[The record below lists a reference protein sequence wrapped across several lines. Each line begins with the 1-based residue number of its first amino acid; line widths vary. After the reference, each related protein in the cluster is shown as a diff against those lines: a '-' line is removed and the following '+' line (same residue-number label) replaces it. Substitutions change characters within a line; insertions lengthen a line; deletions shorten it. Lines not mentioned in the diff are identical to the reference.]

1 MTHIIWHAT
10 SDFYPAF
17 FNESYVNFWEFCVC
31 LHSNIGLVLSSGEV
45 NSTLFLWKPLD
56 ISLVQKLENAGWMS
70 SQIKIWLINVWVN
83 LIKLLAV
90 HSRTPSDFINIQKF
104 KANLIVAFPSSF
116 IWPWIRTGFILT
128 LPHRLQIRGQWCNW
142 TKLQLFIFTFFY
154 ANIPITQILKTR
166 KPLVYMQIL
175 LVLNSNWI
183 NSLHCTSKNLRY
195 CINEVDFLIFVQ
207 NKFLLIYTYPI
218 FIPSSP
224 FKHTL
229 KS

>member
-1 MTHIIWHAT
+1 MQLPG

-166 KPLVYMQIL
+166 KPLIYMQIL
-175 LVLNSNWI
+175 FTSFKFKLDQFI
-183 NSLHCTSKNLRY
+183 TSKNLRY

-207 NKFLLIYTYPI
+207 NKFFTNLYLSNFYT
-218 FIPSSP
+218 FIP
-224 FKHTL
+224 L
-229 KS
+229 

>member
-56 ISLVQKLENAGWMS
+56 ISLVQKLENAGWIS

-128 LPHRLQIRGQWCNW
+128 LPHRLQIHGQWCNW
-142 TKLQLFIFTFFY
+142 TNPSYSYLYSLFS
-154 ANIPITQILKTR
+154 
-166 KPLVYMQIL
+166 MQIYL
-175 LVLNSNWI
+175 
-183 NSLHCTSKNLRY
+183 
-195 CINEVDFLIFVQ
+195 
-207 NKFLLIYTYPI
+207 
-218 FIPSSP
+218 
-224 FKHTL
+224 
-229 KS
+229 

>member
-1 MTHIIWHAT
+1 MQLPG

-70 SQIKIWLINVWVN
+70 SQIKIRLINVWVN

-90 HSRTPSDFINIQKF
+90 HSRTPTDFINIQKF

-142 TKLQLFIFTFFY
+142 TKLQLFILTFFY

-166 KPLVYMQIL
+166 KPLIYMQIL
-175 LVLNSNWI
+175 FSFIFKLDQFI
-183 NSLHCTSKNLRY
+183 TSKNLRY

-207 NKFLLIYTYPI
+207 NTFFTNLYLSNFYT
-218 FIPSSP
+218 FIP
-224 FKHTL
+224 L
-229 KS
+229 

>member
-31 LHSNIGLVLSSGEV
+31 LHSNIGLVLNSGEV

-70 SQIKIWLINVWVN
+70 SQIQIWLINVWVN

-128 LPHRLQIRGQWCNW
+128 LPHRLQIHGQWCNW

-166 KPLVYMQIL
+166 KPLIYMQIL
-175 LVLNSNWI
+175 FSFEFKLDQFITLYFQKFEI
-183 NSLHCTSKNLRY
+183 LHKWSRFS
-195 CINEVDFLIFVQ
+195 DFCAE
-207 NKFLLIYTYPI
+207 
-218 FIPSSP
+218 
-224 FKHTL
+224 
-229 KS
+229 

>member
-1 MTHIIWHAT
+1 MQLPG

-90 HSRTPSDFINIQKF
+90 HSRTPGDFINIQKF

-128 LPHRLQIRGQWCNW
+128 LPHRLQIHGQWCNW

-166 KPLVYMQIL
+166 KPLIYMQIL
-175 LVLNSNWI
+175 FSFEFKLDQFI
-183 NSLHCTSKNLRY
+183 TSKNLRY

-207 NKFLLIYTYPI
+207 NKFCTKLYLSNFYT
-218 FIPSSP
+218 FIP
-224 FKHTL
+224 L
-229 KS
+229 

>member
-166 KPLVYMQIL
+166 KTLIYMQIL
-175 LVLNSNWI
+175 FSFKFKLDQFI
-183 NSLHCTSKNLRY
+183 TSKNLRY

-207 NKFLLIYTYPI
+207 NKFFTNLYLSNFYT
-218 FIPSSP
+218 FIP
-224 FKHTL
+224 L
-229 KS
+229 

>member
-1 MTHIIWHAT
+1 M
-10 SDFYPAF
+10 
-17 FNESYVNFWEFCVC
+17 
-31 LHSNIGLVLSSGEV
+31 
-45 NSTLFLWKPLD
+45 D

-90 HSRTPSDFINIQKF
+90 HSRTPTDFINIQKF

-166 KPLVYMQIL
+166 KPLIYMQIL

-207 NKFLLIYTYPI
+207 NKFFTNLYLSNFYT
-218 FIPSSP
+218 FIP
-224 FKHTL
+224 L
-229 KS
+229 

>member
-1 MTHIIWHAT
+1 MQLPG

-116 IWPWIRTGFILT
+116 IWPWIRTRFILT
-128 LPHRLQIRGQWCNW
+128 LPHPPFTDPWSMV
-142 TKLQLFIFTFFY
+142 QLDQVTIIYIHFFLCKY
-154 ANIPITQILKTR
+154 T
-166 KPLVYMQIL
+166 Y
-175 LVLNSNWI
+175 NSN
-183 NSLHCTSKNLRY
+183 SK
-195 CINEVDFLIFVQ
+195 D
-207 NKFLLIYTYPI
+207 
-218 FIPSSP
+218 
-224 FKHTL
+224 
-229 KS
+229 

>member
-166 KPLVYMQIL
+166 KPLIYMQIL
-175 LVLNSNWI
+175 FSFKFKLDQFI
-183 NSLHCTSKNLRY
+183 TSKNLRY

-207 NKFLLIYTYPI
+207 NKFFTNSYLSNFYT
-218 FIPSSP
+218 FIP
-224 FKHTL
+224 L
-229 KS
+229 

>member
-90 HSRTPSDFINIQKF
+90 HSRTPGDFINIQKF

-128 LPHRLQIRGQWCNW
+128 LPHRLQIHGQWCNW

-166 KPLVYMQIL
+166 KPLIYMQIL
-175 LVLNSNWI
+175 FSFEFKLDQFITLYFQKFEI
-183 NSLHCTSKNLRY
+183 LHKWSRFSDVCAEY
-195 CINEVDFLIFVQ
+195 IF
-207 NKFLLIYTYPI
+207 Y
-218 FIPSSP
+218 
-224 FKHTL
+224 
-229 KS
+229 

>member
-166 KPLVYMQIL
+166 KPLIYMQIL
-175 LVLNSNWI
+175 FSFEFKLDQFITLYFQKFEI
-183 NSLHCTSKNLRY
+183 LHKWSRFS
-195 CINEVDFLIFVQ
+195 DFCAE
-207 NKFLLIYTYPI
+207 
-218 FIPSSP
+218 
-224 FKHTL
+224 
-229 KS
+229 

>member
-166 KPLVYMQIL
+166 KPLIYMQIL
-175 LVLNSNWI
+175 FSFEFKLDQFITLYFQKFEI
-183 NSLHCTSKNLRY
+183 LHKWSRFSYFCA
-195 CINEVDFLIFVQ
+195 E
-207 NKFLLIYTYPI
+207 
-218 FIPSSP
+218 
-224 FKHTL
+224 
-229 KS
+229 

>member
-1 MTHIIWHAT
+1 MQLPG

-45 NSTLFLWKPLD
+45 NSTLFSWKPLD

-128 LPHRLQIRGQWCNW
+128 LPHHLQIRGQWCNW

-166 KPLVYMQIL
+166 KPLIYMQIL
-175 LVLNSNWI
+175 FSFEFKLDQFI
-183 NSLHCTSKNLRY
+183 TSKNLRY

-207 NKFLLIYTYPI
+207 NKFFTNLYLSNFYT
-218 FIPSSP
+218 FIP
-224 FKHTL
+224 L
-229 KS
+229 

>member
-17 FNESYVNFWEFCVC
+17 FNESYVNFWEFCVW

-45 NSTLFLWKPLD
+45 NSTLFSWKPLD
-56 ISLVQKLENAGWMS
+56 VSLVQKLENAGWMS

-142 TKLQLFIFTFFY
+142 TSYNYLYSLFS
-154 ANIPITQILKTR
+154 
-166 KPLVYMQIL
+166 MQIYL
-175 LVLNSNWI
+175 
-183 NSLHCTSKNLRY
+183 
-195 CINEVDFLIFVQ
+195 
-207 NKFLLIYTYPI
+207 
-218 FIPSSP
+218 
-224 FKHTL
+224 
-229 KS
+229 

>member
-56 ISLVQKLENAGWMS
+56 ISLVQKLENAGWIS

-166 KPLVYMQIL
+166 KTLIYMQIL
-175 LVLNSNWI
+175 FSFKFKLDQFI
-183 NSLHCTSKNLRY
+183 TSKNLRY

-207 NKFLLIYTYPI
+207 NKFFTNLYLSNFYT
-218 FIPSSP
+218 FIP
-224 FKHTL
+224 L
-229 KS
+229 

>member
-1 MTHIIWHAT
+1 MQLPG

-166 KPLVYMQIL
+166 KPLIYMQIL

-195 CINEVDFLIFVQ
+195 VLHKWSRFSDFCAE
-207 NKFLLIYTYPI
+207 
-218 FIPSSP
+218 
-224 FKHTL
+224 
-229 KS
+229 

>member
-31 LHSNIGLVLSSGEV
+31 LHLNIGLVLSSGEV

-56 ISLVQKLENAGWMS
+56 ISLVQKLENAGSMS

-90 HSRTPSDFINIQKF
+90 HSRTPTDFINIQKF

-166 KPLVYMQIL
+166 KSLIYMQIL
-175 LVLNSNWI
+175 FSFKFKLDQFI
-183 NSLHCTSKNLRY
+183 TSKNLRY

-207 NKFLLIYTYPI
+207 NNFFTNLYLSNFYT
-218 FIPSSP
+218 FIP
-224 FKHTL
+224 L
-229 KS
+229 

>member
-166 KPLVYMQIL
+166 KLDQFI
-175 LVLNSNWI
+175 
-183 NSLHCTSKNLRY
+183 TSKNLRY

-207 NKFLLIYTYPI
+207 NKFFTNLYLSNFYT
-218 FIPSSP
+218 FIP
-224 FKHTL
+224 L
-229 KS
+229 

>member
-45 NSTLFLWKPLD
+45 NS
-56 ISLVQKLENAGWMS
+56 KLENAGWMS

-90 HSRTPSDFINIQKF
+90 HSRTPTDFINIQKF

-128 LPHRLQIRGQWCNW
+128 LPHRLQIHGQWCNW
-142 TKLQLFIFTFFY
+142 TKLQLFILTFFY

-166 KPLVYMQIL
+166 KPLIYMQIL
-175 LVLNSNWI
+175 FSFKFKLDQFI
-183 NSLHCTSKNLRY
+183 TSKNLRY

-207 NKFLLIYTYPI
+207 NKFFTNLYLSNFYT
-218 FIPSSP
+218 FIP
-224 FKHTL
+224 L
-229 KS
+229 

>member
-1 MTHIIWHAT
+1 MHIIWHAT

-90 HSRTPSDFINIQKF
+90 HSRTPTDFINIQKF

-116 IWPWIRTGFILT
+116 IWPWIRTRFILT

-142 TKLQLFIFTFFY
+142 TSYNYLYSLFS
-154 ANIPITQILKTR
+154 
-166 KPLVYMQIL
+166 MQIYL
-175 LVLNSNWI
+175 
-183 NSLHCTSKNLRY
+183 
-195 CINEVDFLIFVQ
+195 
-207 NKFLLIYTYPI
+207 
-218 FIPSSP
+218 
-224 FKHTL
+224 
-229 KS
+229 

>member
-90 HSRTPSDFINIQKF
+90 HSRTPTDFINIQKF

-116 IWPWIRTGFILT
+116 IWPWIRTRFILT

-166 KPLVYMQIL
+166 KPLIYMQNLFSFKFKLDQFI
-175 LVLNSNWI
+175 
-183 NSLHCTSKNLRY
+183 TSKNLRY

-207 NKFLLIYTYPI
+207 NKFFTNLYLSNFYT
-218 FIPSSP
+218 FIP
-224 FKHTL
+224 L
-229 KS
+229 

>member
-90 HSRTPSDFINIQKF
+90 HSRTPGDFINIQKF

-128 LPHRLQIRGQWCNW
+128 LPHRLQIHGQWCNW

-166 KPLVYMQIL
+166 KPLIYMQIL
-175 LVLNSNWI
+175 FSFEFKLDQFITLYFQKFEI
-183 NSLHCTSKNLRY
+183 LHKWSRFS
-195 CINEVDFLIFVQ
+195 DFCAE
-207 NKFLLIYTYPI
+207 
-218 FIPSSP
+218 
-224 FKHTL
+224 
-229 KS
+229 

>member
-1 MTHIIWHAT
+1 MQLPG

-90 HSRTPSDFINIQKF
+90 HSRTPTDFINIQKF

-166 KPLVYMQIL
+166 KPLIYMQIL
-175 LVLNSNWI
+175 FSFEFKLDQFI
-183 NSLHCTSKNLRY
+183 TSKNLRY
-195 CINEVDFLIFVQ
+195 CINEVDFLILVQ
-207 NKFLLIYTYPI
+207 NTLFTNLYLSNFYT
-218 FIPSSP
+218 FIP
-224 FKHTL
+224 L
-229 KS
+229 

>member
-1 MTHIIWHAT
+1 MQLPG

-166 KPLVYMQIL
+166 KPLIYMQIL
-175 LVLNSNWI
+175 FSFEFKLDQFI
-183 NSLHCTSKNLRY
+183 TSKNLRY

-207 NKFLLIYTYPI
+207 NKFFTNLYLSNFYT
-218 FIPSSP
+218 FIP
-224 FKHTL
+224 L
-229 KS
+229 

>member
-45 NSTLFLWKPLD
+45 NSTLFSWKPLD
-56 ISLVQKLENAGWMS
+56 VSLVQKLENAGWMS

-90 HSRTPSDFINIQKF
+90 HSRTPGDFINIQKF

-128 LPHRLQIRGQWCNW
+128 LPHRLQIHGQWCNW

-166 KPLVYMQIL
+166 KPLIYMQIL
-175 LVLNSNWI
+175 FSFEFKLDQFITLYFQKFEI
-183 NSLHCTSKNLRY
+183 LHKWSRFS
-195 CINEVDFLIFVQ
+195 DFCAE
-207 NKFLLIYTYPI
+207 
-218 FIPSSP
+218 
-224 FKHTL
+224 
-229 KS
+229 

>member
-56 ISLVQKLENAGWMS
+56 ISLVQKLENAGWIS

-90 HSRTPSDFINIQKF
+90 HSRTPGDFINIQKF

-128 LPHRLQIRGQWCNW
+128 LPHCLQIRGQWCNW

-166 KPLVYMQIL
+166 KPLIYMQIL
-175 LVLNSNWI
+175 FSFIFKLDQFI
-183 NSLHCTSKNLRY
+183 TSKNLRY

-207 NKFLLIYTYPI
+207 NKFFTNLYLSNFYT
-218 FIPSSP
+218 FIS
-224 FKHTL
+224 L
-229 KS
+229 

>member
-90 HSRTPSDFINIQKF
+90 HSRTPTDFINIQKF

-166 KPLVYMQIL
+166 KTLIYMQIL
-175 LVLNSNWI
+175 FSFKFKLDQFI
-183 NSLHCTSKNLRY
+183 TSKNLRY

-207 NKFLLIYTYPI
+207 NKFFTNLYLSNFYT
-218 FIPSSP
+218 FIP
-224 FKHTL
+224 L
-229 KS
+229 

>member
-1 MTHIIWHAT
+1 MQLPG

-128 LPHRLQIRGQWCNW
+128 LPHRLQIHGQWCNW

-166 KPLVYMQIL
+166 KLDQFI
-175 LVLNSNWI
+175 
-183 NSLHCTSKNLRY
+183 TSKNLRY

-207 NKFLLIYTYPI
+207 NKFFTNLYLSNFYT
-218 FIPSSP
+218 FIP
-224 FKHTL
+224 L
-229 KS
+229 

>member
-128 LPHRLQIRGQWCNW
+128 LPHRLQIHGQWCNW

-166 KPLVYMQIL
+166 KPLIYMQIL
-175 LVLNSNWI
+175 FSFEFKLDQFITLYFQKFEI
-183 NSLHCTSKNLRY
+183 LHKWSRFS
-195 CINEVDFLIFVQ
+195 DFCAE
-207 NKFLLIYTYPI
+207 
-218 FIPSSP
+218 
-224 FKHTL
+224 
-229 KS
+229 

>member
-45 NSTLFLWKPLD
+45 NSTLFSWKPLD
-56 ISLVQKLENAGWMS
+56 VSLVQKLENAGWMS

-90 HSRTPSDFINIQKF
+90 HSRTPTDFINIQKF

-128 LPHRLQIRGQWCNW
+128 LPHRLQIHGQWCNW

-166 KPLVYMQIL
+166 KPLIYMQIL
-175 LVLNSNWI
+175 FSFEFKLDQFITLYFQKFEI
-183 NSLHCTSKNLRY
+183 LHKWSRFS
-195 CINEVDFLIFVQ
+195 DFCAE
-207 NKFLLIYTYPI
+207 
-218 FIPSSP
+218 
-224 FKHTL
+224 
-229 KS
+229 

>member
-45 NSTLFLWKPLD
+45 NSTLFSWKPLD
-56 ISLVQKLENAGWMS
+56 VSLVQKLENAGWMS

-128 LPHRLQIRGQWCNW
+128 LPHRLQFHGQWCNW

-166 KPLVYMQIL
+166 KPLIYMQIL
-175 LVLNSNWI
+175 FSFEFKLDQFITLYFQKFEI
-183 NSLHCTSKNLRY
+183 LHKWSRFS
-195 CINEVDFLIFVQ
+195 DFCAE
-207 NKFLLIYTYPI
+207 
-218 FIPSSP
+218 
-224 FKHTL
+224 
-229 KS
+229 

>member
-90 HSRTPSDFINIQKF
+90 HSRTPGDFINIQKF

-166 KPLVYMQIL
+166 KPLIYMQIL
-175 LVLNSNWI
+175 FSFEFKLDQFI
-183 NSLHCTSKNLRY
+183 TSKNLRY
-195 CINEVDFLIFVQ
+195 CINEVDFLILVQ
-207 NKFLLIYTYPI
+207 NKFFTNLYLSNFYT
-218 FIPSSP
+218 FIP
-224 FKHTL
+224 L
-229 KS
+229 

>member
-1 MTHIIWHAT
+1 MQLPG

-90 HSRTPSDFINIQKF
+90 HSRTPTDFINIQKF

-166 KPLVYMQIL
+166 KPLIYMQNLFSFKFKLDQFI
-175 LVLNSNWI
+175 
-183 NSLHCTSKNLRY
+183 TSKNLRY

-207 NKFLLIYTYPI
+207 NKFFTNLYLSNFYT
-218 FIPSSP
+218 FIP
-224 FKHTL
+224 L
-229 KS
+229 

>member
-1 MTHIIWHAT
+1 MWLNWRTYIIWHAT

-83 LIKLLAV
+83 LIKLLEV
-90 HSRTPSDFINIQKF
+90 HSRTPTDFINIQKF

-128 LPHRLQIRGQWCNW
+128 LPHVYRSVVNGATGPSYNYLYS
-142 TKLQLFIFTFFY
+142 LFS
-154 ANIPITQILKTR
+154 
-166 KPLVYMQIL
+166 MQIYL
-175 LVLNSNWI
+175 
-183 NSLHCTSKNLRY
+183 
-195 CINEVDFLIFVQ
+195 
-207 NKFLLIYTYPI
+207 
-218 FIPSSP
+218 
-224 FKHTL
+224 
-229 KS
+229 

>member
-90 HSRTPSDFINIQKF
+90 HSRTPTDFINIQKF

-128 LPHRLQIRGQWCNW
+128 LPHHLQICGQWCNW

-166 KPLVYMQIL
+166 KPLIYMQIL
-175 LVLNSNWI
+175 FSFIFKLDQFI
-183 NSLHCTSKNLRY
+183 TSKNLRY

-207 NKFLLIYTYPI
+207 NKFFTNLYLSNFYT
-218 FIPSSP
+218 FIP
-224 FKHTL
+224 L
-229 KS
+229 

>member
-1 MTHIIWHAT
+1 MYACTQT
-10 SDFYPAF
+10 
-17 FNESYVNFWEFCVC
+17 
-31 LHSNIGLVLSSGEV
+31 LG
-45 NSTLFLWKPLD
+45 LFLAVEKLTVHYFYGSLMD

-90 HSRTPSDFINIQKF
+90 HSRTPTDFINIQKF

-116 IWPWIRTGFILT
+116 IWPWIRTRFILT

-142 TKLQLFIFTFFY
+142 TKLQLFIFSFFY

-166 KPLVYMQIL
+166 KPLIYMQIL
-175 LVLNSNWI
+175 FSFIFKLDQFI
-183 NSLHCTSKNLRY
+183 TSKNLRY

-207 NKFLLIYTYPI
+207 NKFFTNLYLSNFYT
-218 FIPSSP
+218 FIP
-224 FKHTL
+224 L
-229 KS
+229 